1 MFIKESETF
10 DVVIN
15 SNLLPSR
22 VSPGSISSA
31 AVTIIDFGKLLLDGV
46 NKYFSQQIFQFSIYI
61 KQLLHPV
68 YAMQQYYDI
77 YNQLAS

>member
-1 MFIKESETF
+1 MTTASFAINILNDDVYEESEMF

-31 AVTIIDFGKLLLDGV
+31 TVTIIDYGKLLLY
-46 NKYFSQQIFQFSIYI
+46 KP
-61 KQLLHPV
+61 L
-68 YAMQQYYDI
+68 MQT
-77 YNQLAS
+77 